1 MASILKVDELQGIT
15 AAGDITI
22 TSEGGAATQSLQQG
36 LAKAW
41 INFNG
46 TGTVAARD
54 SHNVSSLVDTA
65 AGRYQINFSTSMNND
80 DYAFSLARDGLPSQG
95 FFSGDSSTA
104 TTTTSQF
111 STVGV
116 NDANTALQDLP
127 VASVLVH
134 GDLA

>member
-1 MASILKVDELQGIT
+1 MAGKIIADTLETG
-15 AAGDITI
+15 AGADIS
-22 TSEGGAATQSLQQG
+22 TSYVVNGS
-36 LAKAW
+36 AKAW
-41 INFNG
+41 INFDG

-65 AGRYQINFSTSMNND
+65 VGRYQINFSTSMNND
-80 DYAFSLARDGLPSQG
+80 DYAFYLARDALPSTG

-111 STVGV
+111 RIVGV
-116 NDANTALQDLP
+116 NAANTALQDLP